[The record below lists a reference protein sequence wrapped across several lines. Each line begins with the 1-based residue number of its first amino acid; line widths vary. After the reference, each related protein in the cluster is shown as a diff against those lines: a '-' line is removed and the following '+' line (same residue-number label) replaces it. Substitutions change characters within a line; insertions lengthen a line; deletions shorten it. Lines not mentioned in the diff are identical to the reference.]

1 MNEKNII
8 VELSQMSLGSF
19 LKKYNSMT
27 LEERNQLLNNPYLDE
42 LNPVI
47 FSSFFLQVDTEQAE
61 QILTYPKIFHKVLM
75 SPKNNKRRNILNIVG
90 EKNYPLLKSIL
101 ESEYLPLYKNQFY
114 EYIQSIG
121 YDKFQFLLENVNLTK
136 MYSVFFPEYSVR
148 QLESLTGFHHLNSD
162 ISASFLQKVKLKQL
176 NPLGI
181 LKAKNEKEFLLYT
194 KFGLCVPVLDG
205 ADEITLEH
213 GVVLPYQNIL
223 DVSEGKINKLIQLLK
238 NKGQASTE
246 ELLEVGLKLYYTF
259 GYDNARKI
267 IMDKFTNMTPSAI
280 IRIADFN
287 FKDHRREYRTNH
299 QECFYH
305 YEMVDEL
312 LAALK
317 YEEHQ
322 FFSNLLFN
330 PSLDKIL
337 ILEQDFL
344 DIISSYTNTIE
355 LKDAI
360 KDKVIHLI
368 NQREAFA
375 KDVYTKEI
383 KERLSILPS
392 RTLSIIDLKNLVQD
406 VSLLHFVKEYNPDTF
421 LRLQHFLL
429 GNEKADN
436 DCILR
441 LIINQEALGL
451 NQMLGKLVNQFEVI
465 ESIAKKNNLSLN
477 SVLDVIDIVKT
488 SFFSLKPNEQ
498 DIFLSTIA
506 KIISSKEYCSMGE
519 EEILKETCKL
529 HVERKKKVYA
539 SIPTIMGEKGD
550 FQYQVAPFDAEYL
563 LAAGVDAKN
572 CFRISGKGED
582 FFRYCLTSNQAVVM
596 YFTNSKHTYVC
607 PIVRSGNGIHCN
619 GVDPELPPEERDS
632 FFEAFSAA
640 MEDIIT
646 TSNECSISDQRIEV
660 ATVTDL
666 HLESYF
672 AEQEYPKYQL
682 EVDIPLDQYCY
693 TDYNKKEK
701 THYIIAQSAT
711 YQENK
716 YYLAQDQFYQ
726 ERSADYEFNVNREY
740 DKERLSLIVNSI
752 AYSSIDYKNIST
764 SRKNKEKRK
773 FKPIDV
779 DTFQYIVGNKDWYV
793 AIDNQF
799 NILAN
804 LLPYDERAK
813 RDYFRNLARAPLL
826 LESMLTE
833 ENNHDGNRE
842 NVLKKTLNNKGI

>member
-47 FSSFFLQVDTEQAE
+47 FSSFFLQLDTEQAE

-181 LKAKNEKEFLLYT
+181 LKAKNEKEILLYT

-223 DVSEGKINKLIQLLK
+223 DMSEGKVNKL
-238 NKGQASTE
+238 
-246 ELLEVGLKLYYTF
+246 GLKLYYTF

-337 ILEQDFL
+337 ILEQEFL
-344 DIISSYTNTIE
+344 DMLSSYTNTLE

-360 KDKVIHLI
+360 KDKIIHLI
-368 NQREAFA
+368 
-375 KDVYTKEI
+375 
-383 KERLSILPS
+383 
-392 RTLSIIDLKNLVQD
+392 
-406 VSLLHFVKEYNPDTF
+406 
-421 LRLQHFLL
+421 
-429 GNEKADN
+429 
-436 DCILR
+436 
-441 LIINQEALGL
+441 
-451 NQMLGKLVNQFEVI
+451 
-465 ESIAKKNNLSLN
+465 
-477 SVLDVIDIVKT
+477 
-488 SFFSLKPNEQ
+488 
-498 DIFLSTIA
+498 
-506 KIISSKEYCSMGE
+506 
-519 EEILKETCKL
+519 
-529 HVERKKKVYA
+529 
-539 SIPTIMGEKGD
+539 
-550 FQYQVAPFDAEYL
+550 
-563 LAAGVDAKN
+563 
-572 CFRISGKGED
+572 
-582 FFRYCLTSNQAVVM
+582 
-596 YFTNSKHTYVC
+596 
-607 PIVRSGNGIHCN
+607 
-619 GVDPELPPEERDS
+619 
-632 FFEAFSAA
+632 
-640 MEDIIT
+640 
-646 TSNECSISDQRIEV
+646 
-660 ATVTDL
+660 
-666 HLESYF
+666 SY
-672 AEQEYPKYQL
+672 
-682 EVDIPLDQYCY
+682 I
-693 TDYNKKEK
+693 
-701 THYIIAQSAT
+701 
-711 YQENK
+711 
-716 YYLAQDQFYQ
+716 
-726 ERSADYEFNVNREY
+726 
-740 DKERLSLIVNSI
+740 
-752 AYSSIDYKNIST
+752 
-764 SRKNKEKRK
+764 
-773 FKPIDV
+773 
-779 DTFQYIVGNKDWYV
+779 
-793 AIDNQF
+793 
-799 NILAN
+799 
-804 LLPYDERAK
+804 
-813 RDYFRNLARAPLL
+813 
-826 LESMLTE
+826 
-833 ENNHDGNRE
+833 
-842 NVLKKTLNNKGI
+842 